1 MKNYGNMHNML
12 KDRSLM
18 IPARMFRI
26 LLLVSFLTLPLQ
38 TYCAPV
44 SAEVLLQKGDS
55 CRYVWKYKKALRYYQ
70 QSYDIS
76 ATKKDVKLQL
86 QLLERIMRT
95 HDVLRHWRDMPESSY
110 RLYNL
115 AREYGDS
122 AHMALALFIRG
133 KRMLALDQKTE
144 GVKACLDALEM
155 MKRTQFEHKNYEISI
170 FYGVLAKFYCNAGN
184 YEEALHMSDEQAR
197 YTELAKDADADKWY
211 ERNLRCA
218 NTIRMEILAKL
229 GRVAEADSIYKRYG
243 MRYDANPIC
252 GNALLNYFRL
262 RGMNGEAMEFITSA
276 MQTMREDGDTVGRN
290 MQRVLNDMGDI
301 YYDMGDYKKAA
312 ECYSGMT
319 DIADTLAVNALS
331 NLSNEI
337 QKVIDNERAIAS
349 HNKTMTVIIALVTL
363 LVAIIFLILLQ
374 AWMMRR
380 RNQKMTA
387 LIQQMMHYRNIVI
400 QNGDAVETEKNVRSN
415 VSEEDMRRF
424 KAVDKRIMKERLF
437 TSPSFGREDLMRLLG
452 VDKNALPTL
461 LQNITGTNVPGYIN
475 IKRMEYA
482 VFLMKE
488 HPEYT
493 ISAIAEACGI
503 SGASTFIRNF
513 REIYDMTPSEY
524 RKQLTTAAS
533 TPPILTLDN
542 IDGKSDKLK

>member
-1 MKNYGNMHNML
+1 ME
-12 KDRSLM
+12 
-18 IPARMFRI
+18 I
-26 LLLVSFLTLPLQ
+26 Q
-38 TYCAPV
+38 
-44 SAEVLLQKGDS
+44 
-55 CRYVWKYKKALRYYQ
+55 KALRYYQ
-70 QSYDIS
+70 EAYD
-76 ATKKDVKLQL
+76 ALAPGNDVKMRLH
-86 QLLERIMRT
+86 LLERIMRT
-95 HDVLRHWRDMPESSY
+95 HDVLRHWKDMPESSY

-115 AREYGDS
+115 AQEYGDS

-144 GVKACLDALEM
+144 GVKVCLDALEM

-170 FYGVLAKFYCNAGN
+170 FYGVLAKFYCNDGN

-197 YTELAKDADADKWY
+197 YVELSKGADADKWY

-229 GRVAEADSIYKRYG
+229 GRVAEADSIYKRYD

-276 MQTMREDGDTVGRN
+276 MQNMREDGDSVGRN

-312 ECYSGMT
+312 ECYSGVT
-319 DIADTLAVNALS
+319 DIADTLAVHALS
-331 NLSNEI
+331 NLSDEI
-337 QKVIDNERAIAS
+337 QKVIDNEQDIAR
-349 HNKTMTVIIALVTL
+349 HNERMTIIIAVVTL

-374 AWMMRR
+374 VWLMRR

-387 LIQQMMHYRNIVI
+387 LVERLMHYRNIVI
-400 QNGDAVETEKNVRSN
+400 QNGDAIETGKSAGSN

-437 TSPSFGREDLMRLLG
+437 ANPSFGRDDLMRLLG

-513 REIYDMTPSEY
+513 REIYDMTPSKY
-524 RKQLTTAAS
+524 RKQLMTAAT
-533 TPPILTLDN
+533 TPPYIN
-542 IDGKSDKLK
+542 I

>member
-1 MKNYGNMHNML
+1 
-12 KDRSLM
+12 
-18 IPARMFRI
+18 
-26 LLLVSFLTLPLQ
+26 
-38 TYCAPV
+38 
-44 SAEVLLQKGDS
+44 
-55 CRYVWKYKKALRYYQ
+55 
-70 QSYDIS
+70 
-76 ATKKDVKLQL
+76 
-86 QLLERIMRT
+86 
-95 HDVLRHWRDMPESSY
+95 
-110 RLYNL
+110 
-115 AREYGDS
+115 
-122 AHMALALFIRG
+122 
-133 KRMLALDQKTE
+133 
-144 GVKACLDALEM
+144 
-155 MKRTQFEHKNYEISI
+155 
-170 FYGVLAKFYCNAGN
+170 
-184 YEEALHMSDEQAR
+184 
-197 YTELAKDADADKWY
+197 
-211 ERNLRCA
+211 
-218 NTIRMEILAKL
+218 
-229 GRVAEADSIYKRYG
+229 

-276 MQTMREDGDTVGRN
+276 MQNMREDGDSVGRN

-312 ECYSGMT
+312 ECYSGVT
-319 DIADTLAVNALS
+319 DIADTLAVHALS
-331 NLSNEI
+331 NLSDEI
-337 QKVIDNERAIAS
+337 QKVIDNEQDIAR
-349 HNKTMTVIIALVTL
+349 HNERMTIIIAVVTL

-374 AWMMRR
+374 VWLMRR

-387 LIQQMMHYRNIVI
+387 LVERLMHYRNIVI
-400 QNGDAVETEKNVRSN
+400 QNGDAIETGKSAGSN

-437 TSPSFGREDLMRLLG
+437 ANPSFGRDDLMRLLG

-513 REIYDMTPSEY
+513 REIYDMTPSKY
-524 RKQLTTAAS
+524 RKQLMTAAT
-533 TPPILTLDN
+533 TPPYIN
-542 IDGKSDKLK
+542 I